1 MIDWLLDA
9 IPLDYTESI
18 VVLGAT
24 AIGLLAGIVG
34 CVAVLRRRSMVGDA
48 MSHAALPGVCIAF
61 LLAGGSKAPLVLLAG
76 ALVAGLVAAA
86 LVVAVERSRLLPADA
101 AIGVVLSVAFSTGIV
116 LLTLIARRPD
126 ADQAGLERYLFGQA
140 ASLLVEDV
148 RVILVM
154 LAAALLTMVLL
165 RHALRATLFDRGF
178 AASSGLNATAVDIA
192 STGLLVVA
200 AVTGLQVVGAIL
212 MVALLV
218 APTLAARQWTRTL
231 RTMIPLAGVLGAAI
245 GGTGALL
252 ASRASAPTG
261 PAIVLLAAL
270 VVAASLVVAPGR
282 GVLVQARLRR
292 AVRSGAS
299 TGGPT

>member
-1 MIDWLLDA
+1 MIEELVDL
-9 IPLDYTESI
+9 IPLPFTEA
-18 VVLGAT
+18 VVMLGAS

-61 LLAGGSKAPLVLLAG
+61 LVSGGSKDPALLLAG
-76 ALVAGLVAAA
+76 ALVAGLLAAA
-86 LVVAVERSRLLPADA
+86 IVVALERSGLLPADA
-101 AIGVVLSVAFSTGIV
+101 AIGVVLSTAFSFGIV

-148 RVILVM
+148 RVIFAM
-154 LAAALLTMVLL
+154 LALALVSMVVL
-165 RHALRATLFDRGF
+165 RHALRAVLFDRAF
-178 AASSGLNATAVDIA
+178 AQSAGLRATAVDVA
-192 STGLLVVA
+192 STVLLVVA

-218 APTLAARQWTRTL
+218 APALAARQWTRTL
-231 RTMIPLAGVLGAAI
+231 RAMVPLAGLLGAAI
-245 GGTGALL
+245 GGAGALL
-252 ASRASAPTG
+252 ASEASAPTG
-261 PAIVLLAAL
+261 PVIVLLAAS
-270 VVAASLVVAPGR
+270 VVVVSLLFAPGR

-292 AVRSGAS
+292 STRTEGAA
-299 TGGPT
+299 